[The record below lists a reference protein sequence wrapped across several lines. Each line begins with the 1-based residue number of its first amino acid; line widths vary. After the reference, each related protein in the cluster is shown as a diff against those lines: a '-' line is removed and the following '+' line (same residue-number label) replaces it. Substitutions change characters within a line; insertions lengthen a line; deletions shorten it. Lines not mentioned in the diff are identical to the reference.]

1 VAPPSLPPAA
11 EALFRAHQDKSTGW
25 LTLLCGGREAKLYV
39 QFGDLVGA
47 RLGFGHQTDAQALL
61 AAGALVPP
69 VLDTLWS
76 RGQLADPAR
85 VHEAAGVDPTSASE
99 LRAHSSAK
107 VNPGEPMPGSTVVRT
122 NARSGETANVKGTGV
137 LGTVG
142 PDEIAQAWAR
152 VLGAEADERPLLLV
166 IEDLH
171 DAAPTFIEILASTA
185 ELLRDRRVVIL
196 ATARPEAAVPP
207 SVRRAGTR
215 SSCRTASAAGNRF
228 SRRPDGARSTW
239 RRSFDPPGA
248 SGLPPGYFFGT
259 RASAAG

>member
-1 VAPPSLPPAA
+1 MAPPSLPPAA

-99 LRAHSSAK
+99 LRALASVRRVALLAEEASFMPALVEVTFPRVRGVRAVRAAFEALPPVPGTAWVRCRDLSAA
-107 VNPGEPMPGSTVVRT
+107 EPFLGS
-122 NARSGETANVKGTGV
+122 
-137 LGTVG
+137 
-142 PDEIAQAWAR
+142 
-152 VLGAEADERPLLLV
+152 ADER
-166 IEDLH
+166 
-171 DAAPTFIEILASTA
+171 TFLASLSEFRTA
-185 ELLRDRRVVIL
+185 E
-196 ATARPEAAVPP
+196 
-207 SVRRAGTR
+207 
-215 SSCRTASAAGNRF
+215 
-228 SRRPDGARSTW
+228 
-239 RRSFDPPGA
+239 
-248 SGLPPGYFFGT
+248 
-259 RASAAG
+259 